1 MKIKELKKQLF
12 DIFPLSLQE
21 SYDNCGMT
29 IGNEEKEI
37 TNVLVTLDVTEE
49 VIDEAIESD
58 CNVIVA
64 HHPIVFRGL
73 KSFRGDNYVERCV
86 IKAIRHDIAIF
97 AMHTNVDNSER
108 GTSYELAKVMEL
120 EELEPLGRD
129 GDKAV
134 GCMGIYSGNRDFASH
149 MKEKLNLRVVKCAGN
164 MDFKPN
170 KPLRVGIVTGSGS
183 EFYGMAKGRKC
194 DVFVSADFK
203 YHQYFDSID
212 GPAIMD
218 IGHYESEIFA
228 KDVFFREISLIFSK
242 NEVSLHKVYRSG
254 TETNPVF
261 FL

>member
-1 MKIKELKKQLF
+1 MKIKELKKHLYEV
-12 DIFPLSLQE
+12 FPLSLQE

-97 AMHTNVDNSER
+97 AMHTNVDNSEN
-108 GTSYELAKVMEL
+108 GTSFELAKVLEL
-120 EELEPLGRD
+120 QDLSPLD
-129 GDKAV
+129 TEGDKAV
-134 GCMGIYSGNRDFASH
+134 GCIGTYNGTQDFTTH
-149 MKEKLNLRVVKCAGN
+149 LKEKLKLKVVKCAGTPG
-164 MDFKPN
+164 K
-170 KPLRVGIVTGSGS
+170 KSEKSLRIGIVTGSGS
-183 EFYGMAKGRKC
+183 EFYGTAKAREC

-203 YHQYFDSID
+203 YHQYFDAID
-212 GPAIMD
+212 GPMIMD

-242 NEVSLHKVYRSG
+242 NELTLHKVYRSG
-254 TETNPVF
+254 VVTNPVR

>member
-12 DIFPLSLQE
+12 DIFPLNLQD
-21 SYDNCGMT
+21 SYDNCGLT
-29 IGNEEKEI
+29 IGDEEREI
-37 TNVLVTLDVTEE
+37 SNILVTLDVTEA
-49 VIDEAIESD
+49 VVDEAIERN

-108 GTSYELAKVMEL
+108 GTSYELAKVLEL
-120 EELEPLGRD
+120 EDLEPLD
-129 GDKAV
+129 SEGDKTV
-134 GCMGIYSGNRDFASH
+134 GCIGTYKAKTDFLTNL
-149 MKEKLNLRVVKCAGN
+149 KNKLNIETVKFAGDMGGVSKEN
-164 MDFKPN
+164 VK
-170 KPLRVGIVTGSGS
+170 VGIVTGSGS
-183 EFYGMAKGRKC
+183 EFYGIAKDRKC

-203 YHQYFDSID
+203 YHQYFDATD

-242 NEVSLHKVYRSG
+242 NELTLHKVYRSG
-254 TETNPVF
+254 VITNPVR